1 MMAKLAVEFDDFDMD
16 DVESQISFAVENLG
30 NSNKTKVK
38 QALDVLLYCLRG
50 NYSVDA
56 VRDNWRTISTACYRV
71 LKGQKD
77 ELCEKSCYI
86 LGILCYYVEEEGFY
100 TELVETLEG
109 YSREDDANHKTV
121 GKFDAWSHMACIA
134 IGIACCIFDEDTI
147 SERISFLW
155 TTAISASNRH
165 SGTKAAACINSV
177 TLAATGLTN
186 RQAKKLLNQP
196 KFLEQCVKF
205 LSDENAGVITE
216 CGILL
221 AVLLT
226 KARQTIADAEDEVV
240 SFEEV
245 MGEEQVDM
253 SKVDFDD
260 LPNTSKIQ
268 KILQIS
274 AGQNEKARSKD
285 DNVRVKKMIR
295 RINTVFEEGEY
306 DNIPDINFSQ
316 NSKRCEMLK
325 LRSWEDECF
334 YNCLTMFFKGGTQHH
349 LRFNEIVRAY
359 YDLGEPRIADSISD
373 DEDEEY
379 GSGRPLTKQ
388 QMKER
393 KLEAHHDHKTNIKT
407 DRKNQRGK
415 KHDMMNE
422 DY

>member
-1 MMAKLAVEFDDFDMD
+1 MMAKLAVEFEDFDID
-16 DVESQISFAVENLG
+16 DVESQIQFAVENLG

-56 VRDNWRTISTACYRV
+56 VRDNWRTISSACYRV

-86 LGILCYYVEEEGFY
+86 LGILCYYVEDEAFY

-109 YSREDDANHKTV
+109 YLREEQSHHKTV
-121 GKFDAWSHMACIA
+121 GKFDAWSHMGCIVV
-134 IGIACCIFDEDTI
+134 GIACCIFDEDTI
-147 SERISFLW
+147 SERINFLW

-165 SGTKAAACINSV
+165 SGIKAAACINSV
-177 TLAATGLTN
+177 TLAAIGFTN

-205 LSDENAGVITE
+205 LSDEYAAVNTE

-226 KARQTIADAEDEVV
+226 KARKTVADAVEDEVV

-245 MGEEQVDM
+245 MGEDQVDVG
-253 SKVDFDD
+253 KVDFDD
-260 LPNTSKIQ
+260 LPRTSKIQ

-274 AGQNEKARSKD
+274 ASQNEKSRNKA
-285 DNVRVKKMIR
+285 DNVEVKKTIR

-306 DNIPDINFSQ
+306 SALEFNFASIIV
-316 NSKRCEMLK
+316 
-325 LRSWEDECF
+325 
-334 YNCLTMFFKGGTQHH
+334 FF
-349 LRFNEIVRAY
+349 RF
-359 YDLGEPRIADSISD
+359 
-373 DEDEEY
+373 
-379 GSGRPLTKQ
+379 
-388 QMKER
+388 
-393 KLEAHHDHKTNIKT
+393 
-407 DRKNQRGK
+407 
-415 KHDMMNE
+415 
-422 DY
+422 